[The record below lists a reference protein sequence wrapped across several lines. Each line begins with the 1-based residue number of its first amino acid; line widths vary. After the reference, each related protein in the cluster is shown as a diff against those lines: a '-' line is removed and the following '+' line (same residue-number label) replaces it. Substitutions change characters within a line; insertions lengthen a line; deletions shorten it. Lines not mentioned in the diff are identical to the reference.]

1 MGKRVSLNINEKV
14 WDKYISKLEEET
26 GSSKGKGFIS
36 PTIEN
41 LIEKYYLND
50 DLEKRI
56 KLLEDENEKL
66 KETNDSQINSEVYNL
81 KKKISVLEEEN
92 ERLKRNEIEED
103 KSQSRL
109 NKLKKQFEE
118 LDKDYSNLSE
128 KFDSLTNE
136 NETMSSSLS
145 TVRNDL
151 DDITK
156 KNNDLEV
163 NYAKLKGENENLLM
177 KISLLEE
184 SEVRLNATIEKQE
197 ELIKINKV
205 DADNVRQDYENIKGE
220 LEQKRKEYVKLS
232 NDKNHSD
239 QRQRQLQEEVNS
251 LEIKENNYR
260 MVMKQLD
267 AMSLMDRLLGRYPE
281 DIKELKR

>member
-41 LIEKYYLND
+41 LIEKYYLDD

-66 KETNDSQINSEVYNL
+66 KESNDSQINSEVYNL

-103 KSQSRL
+103 ESQSRL
-109 NKLKKQFEE
+109 NKLKTKFEE

-128 KFDSLTNE
+128 KFDSLTYE

-163 NYAKLKGENENLLM
+163 SYAKLKGENENLLM